1 MNTFENV
8 LAQRETVSQSAV
20 AAGKRQTSHG
30 RIRVKAAE
38 AVDFVLAAVF
48 AVIGGGLWYF
58 GFHLLDIRA
67 KNLGYINVTVAL
79 AVIAGAAFIAVCVA
93 AAVRG
98 ARRIKAKKN

>member
-1 MNTFENV
+1 M
-8 LAQRETVSQSAV
+8 
-20 AAGKRQTSHG
+20 
-30 RIRVKAAE
+30 
-38 AVDFVLAAVF
+38 
-48 AVIGGGLWYF
+48 WYF